1 MLFQI
6 RYSNV
11 NPCIQL
17 SRQFFLFFYFFFFF
31 HFFIFFIF
39 LFSFFFLCGCVL
51 DPNML
56 FIKVFVYSQPHP
68 VLFTSPTTYIL
79 LPIFFCDPASAFTAF
94 FYWILL
100 FFTLYFSY
108 VCFLYYTWVGWVVA
122 NIQL

>member
-94 FYWILL
+94 FIGFYYFLPFIFHMFVFCIILGL
-100 FFTLYFSY
+100 GGL
-108 VCFLYYTWVGWVVA
+108 
-122 NIQL
+122 